1 MAVVSK
7 TKSRSVTVVH
17 EYGVDLELYS
27 TPDTTVFVGKSND
40 RIYVAYGQYDSDAPN
55 PLDDCDGMGTIWH
68 HPRSRYG
75 RSEGYY
81 KALGLDDNGEP
92 IIDEEGL
99 QAAWADAVNAL
110 SLQRF
115 YINPRVRDLCS
126 AEDLREALAEE
137 PIIGDY
143 SLEINA
149 SSAWMQFG
157 LEDGDIE
164 ELVAQI
170 EEGLEW
176 DYAAAVAAHTVGV
189 NRYAVPLDVY
199 EHGLRAYSLAG
210 EGTNCLWDTS
220 RCAAVWVADKEAHDT
235 IDERAMFYAYGY
247 VKRMRGGTYKAVVD
261 CASDEANESATQ
273 HKYFYEAYEELKD
286 KVASIRQRTTPDEAL
301 GHSRALHEVARS
313 CVEAYDKW
321 QRGEVHTLWLDTFD
335 TLGDFLCTDCV
346 GGIYDLDDDTLIKCA
361 DAGQLIY

>member
-55 PLDDCDGMGTIWH
+55 PLDDCEGMGTIWH
-68 HPRSRYG
+68 HPLSRYG

-99 QAAWADAVNAL
+99 HAAWADAVNAL

-115 YINPRVRDLCS
+115 YINPFVRDLCS

-137 PIIGDY
+137 PILGDY
-143 SLEINA
+143 SLELNA

-176 DYAAAVAAHTVGV
+176 DYAAAVAAHTASTDT
-189 NRYAVPLDVY
+189 R
-199 EHGLRAYSLAG
+199 
-210 EGTNCLWDTS
+210 CLWTCMNTACVRTASPEKARTACGTHLGARRCGWLTKKHTIPSTS
-220 RCAAVWVADKEAHDT
+220 
-235 IDERAMFYAYGY
+235 
-247 VKRMRGGTYKAVVD
+247 
-261 CASDEANESATQ
+261 
-273 HKYFYEAYEELKD
+273 ELC
-286 KVASIRQRTTPDEAL
+286 STRT
-301 GHSRALHEVARS
+301 VM
-313 CVEAYDKW
+313 
-321 QRGEVHTLWLDTFD
+321 
-335 TLGDFLCTDCV
+335 
-346 GGIYDLDDDTLIKCA
+346 
-361 DAGQLIY
+361 

>member
-1 MAVVSK
+1 MTVVSK
-7 TKSRSVTVVH
+7 TKTRSVTVVH
-17 EYGVDLELYS
+17 EYGLDLELYS
-27 TPDTTVFVGKSND
+27 APDTAVFVNKTAD
-40 RIYVAYGQYDSDAPN
+40 RIYVAYGQYDADAEN

-75 RSEGYY
+75 KSDGYY
-81 KALGLDDNGEP
+81 KALGRDDNGEP

-137 PIIGDY
+137 PILGDY

-149 SSAWMQFG
+149 SSAWMPFW

-170 EEGLEW
+170 EEVFEW
-176 DYAAAVAAHTVGV
+176 DYAAAAAAHTVGV

-199 EHGLRAYSLAG
+199 EHGLRAYSLAV
-210 EGTNCLWDTS
+210 EGTNCRWDTS
-220 RCAAVWVADKEAHDT
+220 KWEAVWVADKEAHDT

-247 VKRMRGGTYKAVVD
+247 VERTRNGTYKAVVD
-261 CASDEANESATQ
+261 CASDEANESSTQ
-273 HKYFYEAYEELKD
+273 HKYFYEAYEELKG
-286 KVASIRQRTTPDEAL
+286 KVESVRQRTTPDVAL

-313 CVEAYDKW
+313 CVKAYDKW
-321 QRGEVHTLWLDTFD
+321 QRGEVYTLRLDTFGVCGSFID
-335 TLGDFLCTDCV
+335 TDCV
-346 GGIYDLDDDTLIKCA
+346 GDIYDLDDDTLIKCA